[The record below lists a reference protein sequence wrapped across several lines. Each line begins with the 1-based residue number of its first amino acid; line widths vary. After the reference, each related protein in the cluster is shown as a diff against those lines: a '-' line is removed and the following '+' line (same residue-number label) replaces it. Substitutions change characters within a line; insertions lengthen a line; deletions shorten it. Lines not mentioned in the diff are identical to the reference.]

1 MLRFKVVHKLFTYF
15 PPAPIPMGPINSF
28 EWICQAAHRTLTPWP
43 FILINLFVVHAET
56 EFENYNFHLEMQ
68 KEKKRKYFPSAS
80 GKCFY
85 AFGNVF
91 FIGQCKSHTE
101 TEFPAWTWGWEKW
114 EKENKQCKTG
124 NYCKTF
130 DCIHIPSIPTPLP
143 SSNNQMEENQ
153 SDGKQT
159 YNHFLY
165 QEKNPLTHRRF
176 QYGPQTYTHTPT
188 FFSFISREIKRR

>member
-1 MLRFKVVHKLFTYF
+1 MW
-15 PPAPIPMGPINSF
+15 PINSF

-68 KEKKRKYFPSAS
+68 KEKKKKIFSLGIRKMLLCIWKMYFSL
-80 GKCFY
+80 
-85 AFGNVF
+85 GNAKVILRLSF
-91 FIGQCKSHTE
+91 QHGLEAEK
-101 TEFPAWTWGWEKW
+101 KW
-114 EKENKQCKTG
+114 EKKNKQCKTG

-130 DCIHIPSIPTPLP
+130 DCIHLPSLPTPPP

-165 QEKNPLTHRRF
+165 QEKK
-176 QYGPQTYTHTPT
+176 PT
-188 FFSFISREIKRR
+188 DT